1 MPIDHDA
8 IFKELITNF
17 FKEFMELF
25 FPEAHDLIDYS
36 DLTFLAQEIITDITA
51 GEKHYVDILA
61 SVKIKGEEGYVLIHV
76 EPQAYKEPDFARRM
90 FIYFSRLYEKHQ
102 KKVLPIAVFSYDS
115 TAEEPDKHEVA
126 FPFLKVLEFNFY
138 KVQLKKLPWRK
149 YIKSDN
155 PVAAALLSKMDYSPR
170 ERRRLKIEFTRMVT
184 RMQLDPAKLGLIT
197 AIFDTYLGLSPEEEK
212 EVEEMLRKEL
222 STEEVKKVMELRT
235 SWHIKGWQEGL
246 QQGIQQGLEQ
256 GRKVGLEE
264 GRREILLR
272 LLKKRLGFVSPEV
285 EERIKG
291 LSLEELDELVE
302 KLFEVSSESDVK
314 ALLGIAH

>member
-1 MPIDHDA
+1 VPIDHDA

-25 FPEAHDLIDYS
+25 FPEAHALIDYS

-76 EPQAYKEPDFARRM
+76 EPQAYKEADFARRM
-90 FIYFSRLYEKHQ
+90 FIYFSRLYEKHK
-102 KKVLPIAVFSYDS
+102 KKVLPIAIFSYDS
-115 TAEEPDKHEVA
+115 KVEEPDKHEVA
-126 FPFLKVLEFNFY
+126 FPFFKVLEFNFY

-155 PVAAALLSKMDYSPR
+155 PAAAALLSKMDYSPK
-170 ERRRLKIEFTRMVT
+170 ERCRLKLEFLKMVT

-212 EVEEMLRKEL
+212 EVEEMLHREL
-222 STEEVKKVMELRT
+222 SAEEVKKVMELRT
-235 SWHIKGWQEGL
+235 SWHTKGWQEGW
-246 QQGIQQGLEQ
+246 QKGLEA
-256 GRKVGLEE
+256 GLEE
-264 GRREILLR
+264 GRKEILLKQ
-272 LLKKRLGFVSPEV
+272 LKKRLGFLSSEV
-285 EERIKG
+285 EERIKS
-291 LSLEELDELVE
+291 LSLKELDELAE
-302 KLFEVSSESDVK
+302 KIFEVTSESDLRK
-314 ALLGIAH
+314 FLGMEH